1 MTIYALLVSG
11 FMPSAVPVGPPNIG
25 DAYEGGYFVG
35 EISTAGNGIAD
46 YRLVIAP
53 KSTETSGVQ
62 WGGSGTATGA
72 TSQVNGPANSA
83 TIAAAI
89 DPSAALSCTQLT
101 TGGYNDWYLP
111 AYLELEIAY
120 YNLKPTSLPNS
131 TVGYGPNAYAVP
143 PRASAYTA
151 GDPPQTPLFDWQFGG
166 TQDFVGTFG
175 TSYWTSTETNATA
188 AWAFRFAD
196 GSYNNFSLKNNGLL
210 VRAMRRVAI

>member
-1 MTIYALLVSG
+1 MTIYTLLVSG
-11 FMPSAVPVGPPNIG
+11 FMPTAVPVGPPNIG
-25 DAYEGGYFVG
+25 DAYEGGYYVG
-35 EISTAGNGIAD
+35 EISTAGNGVAD

-72 TSQVNGPANSA
+72 TSQVDGPANSA

-89 DPSAALSCTQLT
+89 DPSAAKSCENLT
-101 TGGYNDWYLP
+101 TGGYTDWYLP

-120 YNLKPTSLPNS
+120 YNLKPTTNANS

-151 GDPPQTPLFDWQFGG
+151 GVPPQTSVALFQEGG
-166 TQDFVGTFG
+166 SEAFVGTIG
-175 TSYWTSTETNATA
+175 TSYWTSTESNASF

-196 GSYNNFSLKNNGLL
+196 GSYNNFSSKNNGLR